1 MPEFGTILR
10 VGIWMERSG
19 MRLAVLL
26 LALAMTGCALWPE
39 RPIVEPAPFLGEPTG
54 ADTGSV
60 R

>member
-1 MPEFGTILR
+1 
-10 VGIWMERSG
+10 
-19 MRLAVLL
+19 MRWAVLL
-26 LALAMTGCALWPE
+26 LTLATTSCALWPE